1 MTLIPTVDELACAA
15 HGDCAL
21 TAPDVFTIEEIAVV
35 TGSGSD
41 DAILA
46 AARAC
51 PAAAITVTDAEND
64 EQIYP

>member
-1 MTLIPTVDELACAA
+1 MTLIPTVDEFACAA

-21 TAPDVFTIEEIAVV
+21 AAPDVFTVEDIAVV
-35 TGSGSD
+35 TGDGSD

-51 PAAAITVTDAEND
+51 PAGAITVTDAESGR
-64 EQIYP
+64 QVYP

>member
-1 MTLIPTVDELACAA
+1 MTLTPHVDELACAA

-21 TAPDVFTIEEIAVV
+21 IAPDVFTIEDVAVV
-35 TGSGSD
+35 TGEGTD

-51 PAAAITVTDAEND
+51 PAGAITVTDAD
-64 EQIYP
+64 TGDQVYP